1 MGIMNKNLIRQA
13 QQMQAQLAK
22 AQEELESATVEGS
35 SGGGV
40 VKVVASGKQLIQS
53 ITLDP
58 SVVDPTDIDLL
69 QDLVLAAINDA
80 LVRSQQVAQERLGA
94 ITGNLKIPG
103 M

>member
-1 MGIMNKNLIRQA
+1 MNKNLIRQA

>member
-1 MGIMNKNLIRQA
+1 MNKNLIRQA

-22 AQEELESATVEGS
+22 AQEELENATVEGS

-53 ITLDP
+53 ITLDA
-58 SVVDPTDIDLL
+58 SVVDPNDIDLL
-69 QDLVLAAINDA
+69 EDLVLAAINDA

>member
-1 MGIMNKNLIRQA
+1 MNKNLIRQA

-22 AQEELESATVEGS
+22 AQEELENATVEGS

-58 SVVDPTDIDLL
+58 SVVDPNDIDLL
-69 QDLVLAAINDA
+69 EDLVLAAINDA

>member
-1 MGIMNKNLIRQA
+1 MNKNLIRQA

-40 VKVVASGKQLIQS
+40 VKVIASGKQLIQS

-58 SVVDPTDIDLL
+58 SVVDPNDIDLL

>member
-1 MGIMNKNLIRQA
+1 MNKNLIRQA

-58 SVVDPTDIDLL
+58 SEVDPTDIDQL

-80 LVRSQQVAQERLGA
+80 LVRSQHVAQERLGA

>member
-1 MGIMNKNLIRQA
+1 MNKNLIRQA

-22 AQEELESATVEGS
+22 AQEELENATVEGS

-58 SVVDPTDIDLL
+58 SVVDPNDIDLL

>member
-1 MGIMNKNLIRQA
+1 MNKNLIRQA

-58 SVVDPTDIDLL
+58 SVVDPNDIDLL

>member
-1 MGIMNKNLIRQA
+1 MNKNLIRQA

-22 AQEELESATVEGS
+22 AQEELENATVEGS

-58 SVVDPTDIDLL
+58 SVVDPNDIDLL
-69 QDLVLAAINDA
+69 EDLVLAAINDA
-80 LVRSQQVAQERLGA
+80 MPFC
-94 ITGNLKIPG
+94 PG
-103 M
+103 